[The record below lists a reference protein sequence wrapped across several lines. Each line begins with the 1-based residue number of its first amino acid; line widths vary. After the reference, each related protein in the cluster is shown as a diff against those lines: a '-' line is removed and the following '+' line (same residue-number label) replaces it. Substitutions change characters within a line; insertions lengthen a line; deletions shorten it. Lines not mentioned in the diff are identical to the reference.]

1 MRASERTESYNQLFN
16 ARVDFYC
23 HSQVIRI
30 PRAMEPMQLACCSM
44 YHVPCHVP
52 YNARSHHHRVAHPDL
67 SFKNQLG
74 FRIDSTWT
82 TTNKRKGRLTPFLD
96 ALPDNQSILRE
107 GGMRGVPRYS
117 RFRRSP
123 FASKSG
129 ADKKRGRERERE
141 AGKQSVV
148 LGSVSSSRHLMETGA
163 VEVMV
168 TVTKSDKR
176 EL

>member
-1 MRASERTESYNQLFN
+1 
-16 ARVDFYC
+16 
-23 HSQVIRI
+23 
-30 PRAMEPMQLACCSM
+30 
-44 YHVPCHVP
+44 
-52 YNARSHHHRVAHPDL
+52 
-67 SFKNQLG
+67 
-74 FRIDSTWT
+74 
-82 TTNKRKGRLTPFLD
+82 
-96 ALPDNQSILRE
+96 
-107 GGMRGVPRYS
+107 MRGVPRYS

-148 LGSVSSSRHLMETGA
+148 LGSASSSSRHLMETA
-163 VEVMV
+163 VVEVMV